1 MARERAYSEAGH
13 DGADV
18 AMGASARAIPGG
30 VGSEG
35 VASEA
40 QPVRKLSRKE
50 RKLYGGE
57 AHCLWC
63 GALTE
68 SPYYVVN
75 PGGEPVLKCCCQE
88 HLDLI
93 QLFIER
99 DTRYKR
105 PFWIA
110 LFICCLGSLL
120 SLGFEP
126 EGPIAYVPLLG
137 FAIIVMVWPSLF
149 TRYEFYARLGLV
161 TTRRVFRFFAVL
173 VGLLA
178 ISSSLSAWLPVL

>member
-1 MARERAYSEAGH
+1 MAHEELHNEAEGIEA
-13 DGADV
+13 AD
-18 AMGASARAIPGG
+18 AQTNTSAKATEHAS
-30 VGSEG
+30 
-35 VASEA
+35 
-40 QPVRKLSRKE
+40 RKLSCKE

-63 GALTE
+63 GQLTE
-68 SPYYVVN
+68 SPEYVVN
-75 PGGEPVLKCCCQE
+75 PGGDPVLKCCCEE
-88 HLDLI
+88 HYELA

-99 DTRYKR
+99 DARYKA
-105 PFWIA
+105 PFWVA

-126 EGPIAYVPLLG
+126 EGPIAYVPLIG
-137 FAIIVMVWPSLF
+137 FALVVLVWPSLF

-161 TTRRVFRFFAVL
+161 TTRRIFRISAGL

-178 ISSSLSAWLPVL
+178 IFSSVSAWLSMS